1 MLSRNKSG
9 NRQQMS
15 QPTAFVGARIFDG
28 HVWHDDAALIE
39 EGGRVAGIVP
49 AAELPGDIDRVTL
62 EGGMLVPGFVDLQV
76 NGGGGVLFN
85 NDISV
90 EAIRTICAAH
100 AAYGTTALLVTLIT
114 DVPEATERAIAAG
127 RAAKG
132 EVPGYLGL
140 HLEGPHLSLARKG
153 THAPELIRPME
164 ASDLDRIVAAVPE
177 IANLLVTVAPESVTR
192 EQIVALARAGV
203 HVSLGHTDASYE
215 IAMASFEAG
224 ATMATHL
231 FNAMSQLGNR
241 EPGVVGAVIDS
252 PDIYAGLIADGIHV
266 HSAAIRTALRA
277 KADPGRVFLVT
288 DSMSQTGTG
297 LTEFALNGRTVY
309 RADGALRLADGTLAG
324 ADLDMIDAVWFAARE
339 GGAGLDEALRMASLY
354 PARAMGL
361 DAEYGHL
368 GVGARSDFVHIDEA
382 DRISA
387 VFISGKPVHPRPI

>member
-1 MLSRNKSG
+1 
-9 NRQQMS
+9 MS

-28 HVWHDDAALIE
+28 HVWHYDAALIE

-49 AAELPGDIDRVTL
+49 VAGLPGDIGRVTL
-62 EGGMLVPGFVDLQV
+62 EDGMLVPGFVDLQV

-114 DVPEATERAIAAG
+114 DVPEATDRAIAAG

-140 HLEGPHLSLARKG
+140 HLEGPHISLARKG

-215 IAMASFEAG
+215 TAMASFEAG

-231 FNAMSQLGNR
+231 FNAMSQLGHR

-266 HSAAIRTALRA
+266 HPAAIRAALRA
-277 KADPGRVFLVT
+277 KADPGRIFLVT

-297 LTEFALNGRTVY
+297 LTEFSLNGRTVY

-361 DAEYGHL
+361 DAEHGHL
-368 GVGARSDFVHIDEA
+368 GVGARSDFVHIDAAE
-382 DRISA
+382 RISA